1 VARRREPFH
10 LYRPASP
17 LSEFVDFFWIHEG
30 YDPPHACE
38 RLLPTGTTELVFT
51 TAADG
56 RVESGV
62 SGAQSECLVLDTSTP
77 FNAIA
82 VHFKPGGAF
91 PFFGAPSSELHNRGV
106 TLDLVWG
113 SYATRIRDRL
123 WEAATADERFQIL
136 EEALLTRAH
145 GRFSRHPAVCYAL
158 DVFDRSNGARGVSDV
173 AQRIGLSARR
183 FSELFRNEVG
193 LSPKTFFRIRRFN
206 QVLRQI
212 DGVTT
217 VNWLEIALSCGYFD
231 QAHFNHDFRAFAG
244 LSPSDYLRHRMSRTH
259 VVVR

>member
-1 VARRREPFH
+1 MAQKPEPFH
-10 LYRPASP
+10 LYKPGPP
-17 LSEFVDFFWIHEG
+17 LSEFVDFFWIHDA
-30 YDPPHACE
+30 YDAPHLRE

-56 RVESGV
+56 RSESGV

-123 WEAATADERFQIL
+123 WEATTAEQRFQIL
-136 EEALLTRAH
+136 EEALLRRAR
-145 GRFSRHPAVCYAL
+145 GGFDRHPAVRYAL
-158 DVFDRSNGARGVSDV
+158 DVFHRSNGTRGVMDV
-173 AQRIGLSARR
+173 AERTGISSRR
-183 FSELFRNEVG
+183 FSELFRHEVG
-193 LSPKTFFRIRRFN
+193 LPPKVFCRIRRFN
-206 QVLRQI
+206 HVLGQI
-212 DGVTT
+212 DSQTT
-217 VNWLEIALSCGYFD
+217 VDWLDLALSCGYFD
-231 QAHFNHDFRAFAG
+231 QAHFNHDFRSFAG
-244 LSPSDYLRHRMSRTH
+244 LSPSAYLRDRLSRTH
-259 VVVR
+259 VIVR